1 MDRRMAAASQIR
13 TSDIPGGL
21 TPNSELGRQV
31 KSMVNIIKT
40 DRLLFVRFEWTMLMR
55 LIRGSA
61 TTSS

>member
-1 MDRRMAAASQIR
+1 MDRRMATVSQLR
-13 TSDIPGGL
+13 TSDMPGRL

-31 KSMVNIIKT
+31 KSMVNIIET
-40 DRLLFVRFEWTMLMR
+40 ERLLFVRFEWTMLMR